1 MWATFRLPSSLI
13 LVLLLLPSAA
23 FLWRNS
29 DIPHFGDAH
38 DDAVYFVTAKSLAS
52 GDGYRIV
59 LIKPDRSH
67 TNDTPVF
74 GC

>member
-1 MWATFRLPSSLI
+1 MWANFRLPSSLI